1 MKVETKMENTKN
13 TVEQCMDNWMDK
25 DARDYTATDMVE
37 ALEYELHNIDCCVSN
52 ARKLLTQLYLRKL
65 KND

>member
-1 MKVETKMENTKN
+1 MESMKN
-13 TVEQCMDNWMDK
+13 TAEQCMANWMDK

-37 ALEYELHNIDCCVSN
+37 ALEYELHNIDCSVSN

>member
-1 MKVETKMENTKN
+1 M
-13 TVEQCMDNWMDK
+13 EQCMANWMDK
-25 DARDYTATDMVE
+25 DARDYTSTDMVE

-65 KND
+65 KK

>member
-1 MKVETKMENTKN
+1 MSEK
-13 TVEQCMDNWMDK
+13 NWMEK
-25 DARDYTATDMVE
+25 DARDYTSTDMVE
-37 ALEYELHNIDCCVSN
+37 AIEYELHNIDCSVTN

>member
-1 MKVETKMENTKN
+1 MESIKN
-13 TVEQCMDNWMDK
+13 TAEQCMANWMEK
-25 DARDYTATDMVE
+25 DERDYTSTDIVE

-52 ARKLLTQLYLRKL
+52 ARRLLTQLYLRKL